1 MEGEIW
7 GPQKLE
13 TCQSSPSSLATEW
26 GLELRSASP
35 QSSISLNRTLVAG
48 CGSREQTSMQT
59 SQAGGCEHHLIGCM
73 ARVAQ
78 VNALSAQLSLLLHGE
93 RLHCLMGLKW
103 GWNEVTHARGLGEM
117 YWWWRQRQE
126 AQMRGRK
133 DHIKHPLGMF
143 RIPVLPG
150 DTQLDE
156 WESQPFVWLTF
167 LNTLSA
173 FPDPNLATYTS
184 TDDRLAG
191 SFDCFDIHV

>member
-7 GPQKLE
+7 GPKKLK
-13 TCQSSPSSLATEW
+13 TCRSSQSSLATEW

-35 QSSISLNRTLVAG
+35 QSSVCPYLNRTLVAG
-48 CGSREQTSMQT
+48 CGSREQTSVKT
-59 SQAGGCEHHLIGCM
+59 STGW
-73 ARVAQ
+73 RVWSPL
-78 VNALSAQLSLLLHGE
+78 NRLHGPPWHSSVPSPLSSLFYCSG
-93 RLHCLMGLKW
+93 RDCTVRW
-103 GWNEVTHARGLGEM
+103 GWNEVTHTRGLGEI
-117 YWWWRQRQE
+117 YWWWRQGQE
-126 AQMRGRK
+126 AWMRGRK
-133 DHIKHPLGMF
+133 DHIKHPWGMF

-150 DTQLDE
+150 GTQLDE

-191 SFDCFDIHV
+191 SFGCFDIHV